1 MAVQVASDPSLRLRA
16 AAEFESMTLA
26 NTTKPT
32 YDAQL
37 KAIVKIAEAAHCP

>member
-1 MAVQVASDPSLRLRA
+1 MVLAVQVAGDPSLRVRA
-16 AAEFESMTLA
+16 AAEFESRTLA

-37 KAIVKIAEAAHCP
+37 KAIAMTA